1 MPKGGNF
8 NAPDADII
16 LRAPGPPK
24 RDFRVHKLI
33 LSLAS
38 PVFKG
43 MFSLPQPTSDSSRE
57 SVAGIEVVEVTDPTG
72 ALDIILRMIYP
83 SFTPPSLDGDFDFDT
98 LVECLVIADKYEIGR
113 AGSQLRDALA
123 RACPTRPL
131 RVYAVAARFGFT
143 KLRDFASH
151 RISWSVHLPEISEL
165 PDDFDFV
172 SATAYHRLVRQRAIY
187 VEAMAEVI
195 KQTLLKS
202 WCSDCPGSR
211 YVAQEVSRLRLAHL
225 VITGT
230 PVDVGACFGA
240 WVEAYGHN
248 TECEEQCVL
257 KFIRSAISRVDNVL
271 MGTEAS
277 PPQKKVVPKK
287 AAA

>member
-143 KLRDFASH
+143 KLMDFTSH
-151 RISWSVHLPEISEL
+151 RISSSVHLPEISEL

-187 VEAMAEVI
+187 VEAMAEII

-248 TECEEQCVL
+248 AECEEQCVL